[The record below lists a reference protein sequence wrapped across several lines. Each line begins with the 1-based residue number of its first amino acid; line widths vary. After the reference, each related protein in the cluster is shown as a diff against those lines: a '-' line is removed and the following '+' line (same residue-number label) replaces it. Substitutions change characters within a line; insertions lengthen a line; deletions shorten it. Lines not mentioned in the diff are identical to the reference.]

1 MKKSLFLLFILT
13 ILVGC
18 KQHSKFYLE
27 GKVDGAAGKI
37 LYLEH
42 NGIAE
47 NTILDSVKLGSDGS
61 FSFKS
66 ARPEYPDFYR
76 LRLADNF
83 ITFAVD
89 SCETI
94 SIEAKADNFS
104 TDYSVKGSI
113 ESKQIQKLRISLI
126 HIQTKV
132 NEIKADMS
140 AGEQTSR
147 LTEIEKDI
155 DVHKEIAKKL
165 ILQNPRSLTA
175 YFAIYQQ
182 VNNIYLF
189 TPYVKADKAYCAAVA
204 TSFNTFMPDY
214 DRSKNLY
221 TYVIQAIKAERS
233 VIEKQAWDQILSK
246 ASAGYINIELP
257 DKDNVIKKLSSLEG
271 KLVLIDFA
279 SYEVKE
285 SVDYIFTLREIYS
298 KYHCRGLEIYQI
310 SLDQNKALWLQAVQ
324 SIPWICVRDENGPE
338 TKYVSSYN
346 ISSIPT
352 IFVLNK
358 KGVIIGRYNKLSEV
372 QKVID
377 KNI

>member
-1 MKKSLFLLFILT
+1 MKKSLFILLILT
-13 ILVGC
+13 IFVGC
-18 KQHSKFYLE
+18 KQHSKFHLE
-27 GKVDGAAGKI
+27 GKVDGATAKV

-42 NGIAE
+42 NGITE
-47 NTILDSVKLGSDGS
+47 NTVVDSIKLGSGGS

-76 LRLADNF
+76 LRLADKY

-94 SIEAKADNFS
+94 SIEAKADNFA
-104 TDYSVKGSI
+104 TDYVVKGSI
-113 ESKQIQKLRISLI
+113 ESQQIQKLRISLI

-140 AGEQTSR
+140 AEEQVR
-147 LTEIEKDI
+147 RIAEIEKDI
-155 DVHKEIAKKL
+155 DVHKEMAKKL
-165 ILQNPRSLTA
+165 ILENPRSLTA

-189 TPYVKADKAYCAAVA
+189 TPYIKADKVYCAAVA

-233 VIEKQAWDQILSK
+233 VTEKQTWNQILSK
-246 ASAGYINIELP
+246 ASAGYIDIALP

-285 SVDYIFTLREIYS
+285 SVDYIFTLRDIYA
-298 KYHCRGLEIYQI
+298 KYHSRGLEIYQI
-310 SLDQNKALWLQAVQ
+310 SLDQNKALWLQATQ

-338 TKYVSSYN
+338 TKYISSYN
-346 ISSIPT
+346 VSSIPT

-372 QKVID
+372 QRVIE

>member
-13 ILVGC
+13 ITIGC

-27 GKVDGAAGKI
+27 GKVDGATTRV

-42 NGIAE
+42 NGITE
-47 NTILDSVKLGSDGS
+47 NTVFDSVKLGSDGS

-76 LRLADNF
+76 LRLADKY

-94 SIEAKADNFS
+94 SIEAKADNFA
-104 TDYSVKGSI
+104 TDYVVKGSV
-113 ESKQIQKLRISLI
+113 ESQQIQKLRISLI

-132 NEIKADMS
+132 NEIKAEMK
-140 AGEQTSR
+140 AEEQAR
-147 LTEIEKDI
+147 RIAEIEKDI
-155 DVHKEIAKKL
+155 DVHKEMAKKL
-165 ILQNPRSLTA
+165 ILENPRSLTA

-189 TPYVKADKAYCAAVA
+189 TPYLKADKVYCAAVA
-204 TSFNTFMPDY
+204 TSFNTYMPDY
-214 DRSKNLY
+214 DRTKNLY
-221 TYVIQAIKAERS
+221 TYVIQAIKAERN
-233 VIEKQAWDQILSK
+233 VTEKQAWNQILSR
-246 ASAGYINIELP
+246 ASAGYIDITLP
-257 DKDNVIKKLSSLEG
+257 NKDNVINKLSSLEG

-285 SVDYIFTLREIYS
+285 SVDYIFTLRDIYA
-298 KYHCRGLEIYQI
+298 KYHSSGLEIYQI

-324 SIPWICVRDENGPE
+324 SIPWICVRDENGPK

-346 ISSIPT
+346 VSSIPT

-358 KGVIIGRYNKLSEV
+358 KGVIIGRYTKLSEV
-372 QKVID
+372 QRVIE

>member
-1 MKKSLFLLFILT
+1 MKKSLFILFILS
-13 ILVGC
+13 IFVGC

-27 GKVDGAAGKI
+27 GKVDGATAKV

-42 NGIAE
+42 NGITE
-47 NTILDSVKLGSDGS
+47 NTVVDSIKLGSGGS

-76 LRLADNF
+76 LRLADKY

-94 SIEAKADNFS
+94 SIEAKADNFA
-104 TDYSVKGSI
+104 TDYVVTGSV
-113 ESKQIQKLRISLI
+113 ESQQIQKLRISLI

-132 NEIKADMS
+132 NEIKAEMK
-140 AGEQTSR
+140 AEEQAR
-147 LTEIEKDI
+147 RIAEIEKDI
-155 DVHKEIAKKL
+155 DVHKEMAKKL
-165 ILQNPRSLTA
+165 ILENPRSLTA

-189 TPYVKADKAYCAAVA
+189 TPYLKADKVYCAAVA
-204 TSFNTFMPDY
+204 TSFNTYMPDY
-214 DRSKNLY
+214 DRTKNLY
-221 TYVIQAIKAERS
+221 TYVIQAIKAERN
-233 VIEKQAWDQILSK
+233 VTEKQAWNQILSR
-246 ASAGYINIELP
+246 ASAGYIDITLP
-257 DKDNVIKKLSSLEG
+257 NKDNVINKLSSLEG

-285 SVDYIFTLREIYS
+285 SVDYIFTLRDIYA
-298 KYHCRGLEIYQI
+298 KYHSSGLEIYQI

-324 SIPWICVRDENGPE
+324 SIPWICVRDENGPK

-346 ISSIPT
+346 VSSIPT

-358 KGVIIGRYNKLSEV
+358 KGVIIGRYTKLSEV
-372 QKVID
+372 QRVIE

>member
-13 ILVGC
+13 ITIGC

-27 GKVDGAAGKI
+27 GKVDGATTRV

-42 NGIAE
+42 NGITE
-47 NTILDSVKLGSDGS
+47 NTVVDSVKLSSDGS

-76 LRLADNF
+76 LRLADKY

-94 SIEAKADNFS
+94 SIEAKADNFA
-104 TDYSVKGSI
+104 TDYVVTGSV
-113 ESKQIQKLRISLI
+113 ESQQIQKLRISLI

-132 NEIKADMS
+132 NEIKAEMK
-140 AGEQTSR
+140 AEEQAR
-147 LTEIEKDI
+147 RIAEIEKDI
-155 DVHKEIAKKL
+155 DVHKEMAKKL
-165 ILQNPRSLTA
+165 ILENPRSLTA

-189 TPYVKADKAYCAAVA
+189 TPYLKADKVYCAAVA
-204 TSFNTFMPDY
+204 TSFNTYMPDY
-214 DRSKNLY
+214 DRTKNLY
-221 TYVIQAIKAERS
+221 TYVIQAIKAERN
-233 VIEKQAWDQILSK
+233 VTEKQAWNQILSR
-246 ASAGYINIELP
+246 ASAGYIDITLP
-257 DKDNVIKKLSSLEG
+257 NKDNVINKLSSLEG

-285 SVDYIFTLREIYS
+285 SVDYIFTLRDIYA
-298 KYHCRGLEIYQI
+298 KYHSSGLEIYQI

-324 SIPWICVRDENGPE
+324 SIPWICVRDENGPK

-346 ISSIPT
+346 VSSIPT

-358 KGVIIGRYNKLSEV
+358 KGVIIGRYTKLSEV
-372 QKVID
+372 QRVIE

>member
-1 MKKSLFLLFILT
+1 MKKSLFFLLIIT

-18 KQHSKFYLE
+18 KQHSKFYVE
-27 GKVDGAAGKI
+27 GKVEGATGKI

-42 NGIAE
+42 NGITE
-47 NTILDSVKLGSDGS
+47 NTVVDSTKLGSDGS

-76 LRLADNF
+76 LRLADNY

-94 SIEAKADNFS
+94 NFQVKADNFA

-113 ESKQIQKLRISLI
+113 ESEQIQKLRISLVK
-126 HIQTKV
+126 IQTKV
-132 NEIKADMS
+132 NEISNGMS
-140 AGEQTSR
+140 AEEQAR
-147 LTEIEKDI
+147 RIAEVEKDI
-155 DVHKEIAKKL
+155 DVHKTMAQKL

-189 TPYVKADKAYCAAVA
+189 TPYIKTDKIYCAAVA
-204 TSFNTFMPDY
+204 TSFNAYMPDY
-214 DRSKNLY
+214 DRTKNLY
-221 TYVIQAIKAERS
+221 SYVIQAIKAERS
-233 VIEKQAWDQILSK
+233 TIEKQTWNQIFTK
-246 ASAGYINIELP
+246 ASAGYIDIALP
-257 DKDNVIKKLSSLEG
+257 DKDNIVKKLSSLEG

-285 SVDYIFTLREIYS
+285 SIDYIFSLRDIYA
-298 KYHCRGLEIYQI
+298 KYHSRGLEIYQI

-324 SIPWICVRDENGPE
+324 SIPWICVRDENGAE

-346 ISSIPT
+346 VSSLPT
-352 IFVLNK
+352 LFILNK
-358 KGVIIGRYNKLSEV
+358 KGELIGRYSKLPEV
-372 QKVID
+372 QKVIE